1 MGQATRLEFRGG
13 ESGQRL
19 RERAR
24 QFRAVIPGRGSGK
37 ERDRTG
43 RQAKVLPRR
52 RLRTEGPGQKAP
64 PPKAPAQHERC
75 TDKKTQPFLEWKGRA
90 ADRIEYRVTDRLPGK
105 PEHRIYSATGKSPVK
120 SISNGLPSGRVKRM
134 RTV

>member
-43 RQAKVLPRR
+43 RQAKVLPHR

-64 PPKAPAQHERC
+64 PPKAPAQHERY
-75 TDKKTQPFLEWKGRA
+75 TDKKHGPSLNGRA
-90 ADRIEYRVTDRLPGK
+90 ALRIGSKYRVTDRLPGK

-134 RTV
+134 QTV